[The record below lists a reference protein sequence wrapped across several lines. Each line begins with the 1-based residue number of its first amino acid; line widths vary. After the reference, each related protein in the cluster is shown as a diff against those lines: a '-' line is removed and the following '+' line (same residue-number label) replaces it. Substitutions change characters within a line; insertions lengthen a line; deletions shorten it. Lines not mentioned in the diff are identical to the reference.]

1 MDIAQIISAFIIILV
16 IMDPFASLPIFLT
29 LTKGAKEE
37 EIKKAASEAVLIAGI
52 LAVLFVFIGQLL
64 FSYLGITLGE
74 FKIAGGIA
82 LLLLGVQTIF
92 DIHMGSQNKEN
103 DIKSI
108 SILIATPIL
117 TGPGLMTALVVL
129 SQEMGFAPPLVAV
142 IAALAI
148 SWIILYNANIVKKI
162 IGKRIIEVSSKVFG
176 LITLALGVAYI
187 KSGIIG

>member
-1 MDIAQIISAFIIILV
+1 MEIAQIISAFIIVFV
-16 IMDPFASLPIFLT
+16 ITDPFASLPIFLT

-64 FSYLGITLGE
+64 FSYLGITLSE
-74 FKIAGGIA
+74 FKIAGGIV

-142 IAALAI
+142 IVALAI

-176 LITLALGVAYI
+176 LITLALGVSYI
-187 KSGIIG
+187 KSGIA

>member
-1 MDIAQIISAFIIILV
+1 MEITQIISAFIIILV

-64 FSYLGITLGE
+64 FAYLGITLGE

-92 DIHMGSQNKEN
+92 DIHIGAHNKEN
-103 DIKSI
+103 DIRSI
-108 SILIATPIL
+108 SILIATPVL

-129 SQEMGFAPPLVAV
+129 SQEMGFAAPLVAV
-142 IAALAI
+142 LVALAI
-148 SWIILYNANIVKKI
+148 SWVILYNANFVKKI
-162 IGKRIIEVSSKVFG
+162 IGKRIVEVSSKVFG